1 MANSRPSADDI
12 ARARGGVF
20 DDDHPLAYTGG
31 GVGLTQLQCGS
42 SALVA
47 CPEPEL
53 RERRPDYR
61 PSLDRLPKPS
71 TFRTLTPRYGRS
83 EDQPLY
89 GVARWL
95 GRAAPYEPTVRGRL
109 QRQRCPAFVAEYRL
123 L

>member
-1 MANSRPSADDI
+1 M
-12 ARARGGVF
+12 F

-47 CPEPEL
+47 CPDTEL
-53 RERRPDYR
+53 RGRLSKLRSP
-61 PSLDRLPKPS
+61 PDRLPKPS
-71 TFRTLTPRYGRS
+71 TFRTLTPRHGGS

-95 GRAAPYEPTVRGRL
+95 GRTAPYEPIVRGRL
-109 QRQRCPAFVAEYRL
+109 QWQRCPAFVAEYRL